1 MYARVGVG
9 ETFKAHM
16 PSSAS
21 VIETSA
27 FRADIS
33 SRAAAKKANA
43 MRLQTN
49 IKGFVGTS
57 SGTSCDE
64 ICQDVGLK
72 CNVGG
77 LSMLN
82 TCDALR
88 ESFSCT
94 ECEDNMGPDQP
105 ALEVGTGKCLM
116 TVGSGEMAPACEA
129 KHPNTKRLCSCE

>member
-1 MYARVGVG
+1 
-9 ETFKAHM
+9 M

-21 VIETSA
+21 VIEASA
-27 FRADIS
+27 FSADIS

-43 MRLQTN
+43 LRLEAR

-72 CNVGG
+72 CSVGG
-77 LSMLN
+77 LWMLN

-88 ESFSCT
+88 EFFECA
-94 ECEDNMGPDQP
+94 ECEGNMGPDQP
-105 ALEVGTGKCLM
+105 ALEAGTGKCLM
-116 TVGSGEMAPACEA
+116 TAGSGEMAPACEA